1 MAETTTTPA
10 AGTSGT
16 ALVQAMKM
24 GSGVDIQALATALAQ
39 AETQPK
45 IDSYTSK
52 KEAST
57 VSVSGYGQ
65 LKGSISLVKLAFD
78 NLKDVS
84 DITNKTVTNSKP
96 ATLTASVSNS
106 TNLQTGSYD
115 IVVDQLAQGT
125 IRASNGFTSKTQV
138 LNSSS
143 AFSIDFTIGTT
154 SPAVSSVSVT
164 TDTPAGIVSAVNA
177 ADIGITARLVNR
189 SATGNDWVVLFEG
202 TTGIENAFTATSTPD
217 IGLGNPVN
225 NLQTAQNASITV
237 NGLEDIERASNTLS
251 DVIPGLK
258 FNITAVDS
266 DPVRL
271 SIAEDTSILR
281 AAIDDLVV
289 TYNAFR
295 QTATELTNKN
305 AETGEA
311 GALAKD
317 KTFVSMLQNQIK
329 GLLDL
334 ESSTASGGISTLRDL
349 GLSVQLSGDLTLDED
364 TFASVIS
371 SNLSDVV
378 TMLTAD
384 TDNQSDFDGGS
395 KGLALDSSL
404 VLKGMLD
411 TSGPISSRQATAES
425 KVEDYEAQLADLEK
439 RLAATQQRYIAQF
452 AAMESLVQRSKST
465 GDYLKGQFTAME
477 NMYKS

>member
-349 GLSVQLSGDLTLDED
+349 GLGVQLSGDLTIDED
-364 TFASVIS
+364 TYASVIS

>member
-16 ALVQAMKM
+16 ALVQAMQM
-24 GSGVDIQALATALAQ
+24 GSGVDIQALATALAE

-65 LKGSISLVKLAFD
+65 LKGAISLVKLAFD

-84 DITNKTVTNSKP
+84 DVTNKTVTNSKP
-96 ATLTASVSNS
+96 ATLTASVSSS

-138 LNSSS
+138 LNSST

-202 TTGIENAFTATSTPD
+202 TTGIENAFTATSDPD
-217 IGLGNPVN
+217 IGLANPVN

-349 GLSVQLSGDLTLDED
+349 GLGVQLSGDLKIDED
-364 TFASVIS
+364 TYASVIS

-378 TMLTAD
+378 TMLTAN

-411 TSGPISSRQATAES
+411 TSGPINSRQATAES

>member
-65 LKGSISLVKLAFD
+65 LKGAISLVKLAFD

-84 DITNKTVTNSKP
+84 DVTNKTVTNSKP

-349 GLSVQLSGDLTLDED
+349 GLGVQLSGDLTIDED
-364 TFASVIS
+364 TYASVIS

>member
-16 ALVQAMKM
+16 ALVQAMQM

-65 LKGSISLVKLAFD
+65 LKGAISLVKLAFD

-84 DITNKTVTNSKP
+84 GVMNKTVTNSKP
-96 ATLTASVSNS
+96 ATLTAGVSNS
-106 TNLQTGSYD
+106 TDLQTGSYD

-125 IRASNGFTSKTQV
+125 ITASNGFSSKTQV

-143 AFSIDFTIGTT
+143 AFSIDFEIGTT
-154 SPAVSSVSVT
+154 SKAVSSVSVT

-202 TTGIENAFTATSTPD
+202 TTGIENAFTATSDPD
-217 IGLGNPVN
+217 IGLGNLVN
-225 NLQTAQNASITV
+225 SLQTAQNASITV

-251 DVIPGLK
+251 DVIPGLEL
-258 FNITAVDS
+258 NITAVDS

-334 ESSTASGGISTLRDL
+334 ESSTASGGISTFSDL
-349 GLSVQLSGDLTLDED
+349 GMSVQLSGDLKIDED
-364 TFASVIS
+364 VFASVIS
-371 SNLSDVV
+371 SNLTDVV
-378 TMLTAD
+378 TMLTAN

-411 TSGPISSRQATAES
+411 TSGPISSRQTTAENRI
-425 KVEDYEAQLADLEK
+425 EDYEAQLADLEK
-439 RLAATQQRYIAQF
+439 RLAATQQRYISQF

-465 GDYLKGQFTAME
+465 GDYLKVQFTAME

>member
-16 ALVQAMKM
+16 ALVQAMQM

-84 DITNKTVTNSKP
+84 GVTNKAITNSKP

-106 TNLQTGSYD
+106 TDLQTGSYD
-115 IVVDQLAQGT
+115 IVVDRLAQGT
-125 IRASNGFTSKTQV
+125 ITASNGFTSKTQV
-138 LNSSS
+138 LNLAS
-143 AFSIDFTIGTT
+143 AFTIDFTIGTT
-154 SPAVSSVSVT
+154 SPTTTSVSVT

-217 IGLGNPVN
+217 IGLSDSGNI
-225 NLQTAQNASITV
+225 LQAAQNSSITV
-237 NGLEDIERASNTLS
+237 NGLDSIERASNKLS
-251 DVIPGLK
+251 DVIPGLE
-258 FNITAVDS
+258 FDVTAVDS
-266 DPVRL
+266 NPVRL
-271 SIAEDTSILR
+271 SIAEDTSVLR
-281 AAIDDLVV
+281 TAIDDLVA

-317 KTFVSMLQNQIK
+317 KTFVSMLQSQIK
-329 GLLDL
+329 SLLDL

-349 GLSVQLSGDLTLDED
+349 GLGVQLSGDLKIDED

-378 TMLTAD
+378 TMLTAN

-404 VLKGMLD
+404 VLKAMLD
-411 TSGPISSRQATAES
+411 TSGPIRSRQATAET
-425 KVEDYEAQLADLEK
+425 KIEDYEAQLADLEK

>member
-16 ALVQAMKM
+16 ALVQAMQM

-84 DITNKTVTNSKP
+84 GVTNKAITNSKP

-106 TNLQTGSYD
+106 TDLQTGSYD
-115 IVVDQLAQGT
+115 IVVDRLAQGT
-125 IRASNGFTSKTQV
+125 ITASNGFTSKTQV
-138 LNSSS
+138 LNLAS
-143 AFSIDFTIGTT
+143 AFTIDFTIGTT
-154 SPAVSSVSVT
+154 SPTTTSVSVT
-164 TDTPAGIVSAVNA
+164 TDTPSGIVSAVNA

-217 IGLGNPVN
+217 IGLSDSGNI
-225 NLQTAQNASITV
+225 LQAAQNSSITV
-237 NGLEDIERASNTLS
+237 NGLDSIERASNKLS
-251 DVIPGLK
+251 DVIPGLEL
-258 FNITAVDS
+258 NVTAVDS
-266 DPVRL
+266 NPVRL
-271 SIAEDTSILR
+271 SIAEDTSVLR
-281 AAIDDLVV
+281 TAIDDLVA

-317 KTFVSMLQNQIK
+317 KTFVSMLQSQIK
-329 GLLDL
+329 SLLDL

-349 GLSVQLSGDLTLDED
+349 GLSVQLSGDLKIDED

-378 TMLTAD
+378 TMLTAN

-404 VLKGMLD
+404 VLKAMLD
-411 TSGPISSRQATAES
+411 TSGPISSRQATAET
-425 KVEDYEAQLADLEK
+425 KIEDYEAQLADLEK

>member
-10 AGTSGT
+10 AGISGT
-16 ALVQAMKM
+16 ALVQAMQM

-65 LKGSISLVKLAFD
+65 LKGAISLVKLAFD

-84 DITNKTVTNSKP
+84 GVMNKTVTNSKP
-96 ATLTASVSNS
+96 ATLTAGVSNS
-106 TNLQTGSYD
+106 TDLQTGSYD

-125 IRASNGFTSKTQV
+125 ITASNGFTSKTQV

-154 SPAVSSVSVT
+154 SPTVSSVSVT
-164 TDTPAGIVSAVNA
+164 ADTPEGIVSAVNA

-202 TTGIENAFTATSTPD
+202 TTGIENAFTATSDPD
-217 IGLGNPVN
+217 IGLANPVN
-225 NLQTAQNASITV
+225 SLQTAQNASITV
-237 NGLEDIERASNTLS
+237 NGLEGIERASNMLS
-251 DVIPGLK
+251 DVIPGLEL
-258 FNITAVDS
+258 NVTAVDS

-271 SIAEDTSILR
+271 SIAEDSSILR

-295 QTATELTNKN
+295 QTATELTSKN

-349 GLSVQLSGDLTLDED
+349 GLGVQLSGDLTIDED

-404 VLKGMLD
+404 ILKGMLD
-411 TSGPISSRQATAES
+411 TAGPISSRQATAES
-425 KVEDYEAQLADLEK
+425 RVEDYEAQLADLEK
-439 RLAATQQRYIAQF
+439 RLAAAEQRYIAQF

>member
-1 MAETTTTPA
+1 MAETTTTTA

-16 ALVQAMKM
+16 ALVQAMNM

-39 AETQPK
+39 AENQPK

-65 LKGSISLVKLAFD
+65 LKGAISLVKTAFD
-78 NLKDVS
+78 NLKDISGVT
-84 DITNKTVTNSKP
+84 DKVVTNSKP
-96 ATLTASVSNS
+96 TTLTASVSNQ
-106 TNLQTGSYD
+106 TNLKTGSYD
-115 IVVDQLAQGT
+115 IVVDQLALSTVKATQ
-125 IRASNGFTSKTQV
+125 GFTSQTQAI
-138 LNSSS
+138 NSGS
-143 AFSIDFTIGTT
+143 AFAIDFSIGASSPVT
-154 SPAVSSVSVT
+154 STVSITS
-164 TDTPAGIVSAVNA
+164 DTPTGIVSAVNA

-217 IGLGNPVN
+217 IGLGDVN
-225 NLQTAQNASITV
+225 NALQSAQNSSITV
-237 NGLEDIERASNTLS
+237 NGLDGIERASNKVS
-251 DVIPGLK
+251 DVIPGLEL
-258 FNITAVDS
+258 NLTTVDS
-266 DPVRL
+266 NPVRL
-271 SIAEDTSILR
+271 SIAEDTSVLR

-295 QTATELTNKN
+295 QTASELINKN
-305 AETGEA
+305 AETGEV
-311 GALAKD
+311 GALSKD
-317 KTFVSMLQNQIK
+317 KTFVSMLQSQIK
-329 GLLDL
+329 GLIDLD
-334 ESSTASGGISTLRDL
+334 SSTASGGISTLRDL
-349 GLSVQLSGDLTLDED
+349 GLSVQLSGDLKINED
-364 TFASVIS
+364 TFSSVIS
-371 SNLSDVV
+371 SNLSDVL
-378 TMLTAD
+378 TMLTAN
-384 TDNQSDFDGGS
+384 TDNQSDFYGGS

-411 TSGPISSRQATAES
+411 TSGPISSRQTTAEN
-425 KVEDYEAQLADLEK
+425 KIEDYAAQLKDLEE
-439 RLAATQQRYIAQF
+439 RLAATQQRYISQF

>member
-1 MAETTTTPA
+1 
-10 AGTSGT
+10 
-16 ALVQAMKM
+16 
-24 GSGVDIQALATALAQ
+24 
-39 AETQPK
+39 
-45 IDSYTSK
+45 
-52 KEAST
+52 
-57 VSVSGYGQ
+57 
-65 LKGSISLVKLAFD
+65 
-78 NLKDVS
+78 
-84 DITNKTVTNSKP
+84 
-96 ATLTASVSNS
+96 
-106 TNLQTGSYD
+106 
-115 IVVDQLAQGT
+115 
-125 IRASNGFTSKTQV
+125 
-138 LNSSS
+138 
-143 AFSIDFTIGTT
+143 
-154 SPAVSSVSVT
+154 
-164 TDTPAGIVSAVNA
+164 
-177 ADIGITARLVNR
+177 
-189 SATGNDWVVLFEG
+189 LFEG

-217 IGLGNPVN
+217 IGLGDPVN

-349 GLSVQLSGDLTLDED
+349 GLGVQLSGDLKIDED
-364 TFASVIS
+364 TYASVIS

-378 TMLTAD
+378 TMLTAN

-411 TSGPISSRQATAES
+411 TSGPINSRQATAES

>member
-16 ALVQAMKM
+16 ALVQAMQM

-65 LKGSISLVKLAFD
+65 LKGAISLVKLAFD

-84 DITNKTVTNSKP
+84 DVTNKTVTNSKP

-125 IRASNGFTSKTQV
+125 IRASNGFTSETQV

-217 IGLGNPVN
+217 IGLGDPVN

-349 GLSVQLSGDLTLDED
+349 GLGVQLSGDLKIDED
-364 TFASVIS
+364 TYASVIN

-378 TMLTAD
+378 TMLTAN

-411 TSGPISSRQATAES
+411 TSGPINSRQATAES

>member
-16 ALVQAMKM
+16 ALVQAMQM

-78 NLKDVS
+78 NLKDLSGV
-84 DITNKTVTNSKP
+84 TNKAVTNSKP

-115 IVVDQLAQGT
+115 VVVDQLAQGT
-125 IRASNGFTSKTQV
+125 ITASQSFASKTQV
-138 LNSSS
+138 LNLAS
-143 AFSIDFTIGTT
+143 AFTIDFTIGTT
-154 SPAVSSVSVT
+154 SPATSSVSVT

-202 TTGIENAFTATSTPD
+202 TTGIENAFTATSDPD
-217 IGLGNPVN
+217 IGLGEAGDS
-225 NLQTAQNASITV
+225 LQTAQNSRITV
-237 NGLEDIERASNTLS
+237 NGLKGIERASNKLS
-251 DVIPGLK
+251 DVIPGLEL
-258 FNITAVDS
+258 NVTTVDS
-266 DPVRL
+266 NPVRL

-305 AETGEA
+305 A
-311 GALAKD
+311 
-317 KTFVSMLQNQIK
+317 
-329 GLLDL
+329 
-334 ESSTASGGISTLRDL
+334 
-349 GLSVQLSGDLTLDED
+349 
-364 TFASVIS
+364 
-371 SNLSDVV
+371 
-378 TMLTAD
+378 
-384 TDNQSDFDGGS
+384 
-395 KGLALDSSL
+395 
-404 VLKGMLD
+404 
-411 TSGPISSRQATAES
+411 
-425 KVEDYEAQLADLEK
+425 
-439 RLAATQQRYIAQF
+439 
-452 AAMESLVQRSKST
+452 
-465 GDYLKGQFTAME
+465 
-477 NMYKS
+477 

>member
-16 ALVQAMKM
+16 ALVQAMQM

-65 LKGSISLVKLAFD
+65 LKGAISLVKLAFD

-84 DITNKTVTNSKP
+84 DVTNKTVTNSKP
-96 ATLTASVSNS
+96 ATLTASVSSS

-125 IRASNGFTSKTQV
+125 IRASNGFTSETQA

-154 SPAVSSVSVT
+154 SPTVSSVSVT

-217 IGLGNPVN
+217 IGLVDPVN

-349 GLSVQLSGDLTLDED
+349 GLGVQLSGDLKIDED
-364 TFASVIS
+364 TYASVIS

-378 TMLTAD
+378 TMLTAN

-404 VLKGMLD
+404 VPKGMLD
-411 TSGPISSRQATAES
+411 TSGPINSRQATAES

>member
-65 LKGSISLVKLAFD
+65 LKGAISLVKLAFD

-84 DITNKTVTNSKP
+84 DVTNKTVTNSKP

-349 GLSVQLSGDLTLDED
+349 GLGVQLSGDLKIDED
-364 TFASVIS
+364 TYASVIS

-378 TMLTAD
+378 TMLTAN

-411 TSGPISSRQATAES
+411 TSGPINSRQATAES

>member
-16 ALVQAMKM
+16 ALVQAMQM

-84 DITNKTVTNSKP
+84 GVTNKASTNSKP

-106 TNLQTGSYD
+106 TDLQTGSYD
-115 IVVDQLAQGT
+115 IVVDRLAQGT
-125 IRASNGFTSKTQV
+125 ITASNGFTSKTQV
-138 LNSSS
+138 LNLAS
-143 AFSIDFTIGTT
+143 AFTIDFTIGTT
-154 SPAVSSVSVT
+154 SPTTTSVSVT

-217 IGLGNPVN
+217 IGLSDSGNI
-225 NLQTAQNASITV
+225 LQAAQNSSITV
-237 NGLEDIERASNTLS
+237 NGLDSIERASNKLS
-251 DVIPGLK
+251 DVIPGLEL
-258 FNITAVDS
+258 NVTAVDS
-266 DPVRL
+266 NPVRL
-271 SIAEDTSILR
+271 SIAEDTSVLR
-281 AAIDDLVV
+281 TAIDDLVA

-317 KTFVSMLQNQIK
+317 KTFVSMLQSQIK
-329 GLLDL
+329 SLLDL

-349 GLSVQLSGDLTLDED
+349 GLSVQLSGDLKIDED

-378 TMLTAD
+378 TMLTAN

-404 VLKGMLD
+404 VLKAMLD
-411 TSGPISSRQATAES
+411 TSGPISSRQATAET
-425 KVEDYEAQLADLEK
+425 KIEDYEAQLADLEK

>member
-16 ALVQAMKM
+16 ALVQAMQM

-78 NLKDVS
+78 NLKDLSGV
-84 DITNKTVTNSKP
+84 TNKAVTNSKP

-115 IVVDQLAQGT
+115 VVVDQLAQGT
-125 IRASNGFTSKTQV
+125 ITASQSFASKTQV
-138 LNSSS
+138 LNLAS
-143 AFSIDFTIGTT
+143 AFTIDFTIGTT
-154 SPAVSSVSVT
+154 SSVSVT
-164 TDTPAGIVSAVNA
+164 SDTPAGIVSAVNA

-202 TTGIENAFTATSTPD
+202 TTGIENAFTAKSTPD
-217 IGLGNPVN
+217 IGLGEAGNR
-225 NLQTAQNASITV
+225 LQTAQNSSITV
-237 NGLEDIERASNTLS
+237 NGLEGIERASNKLS
-251 DVIPGLK
+251 DVIPGLEL
-258 FNITAVDS
+258 NVTTVDS
-266 DPVRL
+266 NPVRL

-334 ESSTASGGISTLRDL
+334 ESSTASGGISTFRDL
-349 GLSVQLSGDLTLDED
+349 GMSVQLSGDLKIDED
-364 TFASVIS
+364 VFASVIS
-371 SNLSDVV
+371 SNLTDVV
-378 TMLTAD
+378 TMLTAN

-411 TSGPISSRQATAES
+411 TSGPISSRQTTAENRI
-425 KVEDYEAQLADLEK
+425 EDYEAQLADLEK
-439 RLAATQQRYIAQF
+439 RLAATQQRYISQF

>member
-1 MAETTTTPA
+1 
-10 AGTSGT
+10 
-16 ALVQAMKM
+16 
-24 GSGVDIQALATALAQ
+24 
-39 AETQPK
+39 
-45 IDSYTSK
+45 
-52 KEAST
+52 
-57 VSVSGYGQ
+57 VSS
-65 LKGSISLVKLAFD
+65 
-78 NLKDVS
+78 
-84 DITNKTVTNSKP
+84 
-96 ATLTASVSNS
+96 S

-125 IRASNGFTSKTQV
+125 IRASNGFTSETQV

-217 IGLGNPVN
+217 IGLGDPVN

-349 GLSVQLSGDLTLDED
+349 GLGVQLSGDLTIDED

-371 SNLSDVV
+371 SNLSDVI

-411 TSGPISSRQATAES
+411 TSGPINSRQATAES

>member
-16 ALVQAMKM
+16 ALVQAMQM

-65 LKGSISLVKLAFD
+65 LKGAISLVKLAFD

-84 DITNKTVTNSKP
+84 DVTNKTVTNSKP
-96 ATLTASVSNS
+96 ATLTASVSSS

-125 IRASNGFTSKTQV
+125 IRASNGFTSETQV

-217 IGLGNPVN
+217 IGLSDPVN

-349 GLSVQLSGDLTLDED
+349 GLGVQLSGDLKIDED
-364 TFASVIS
+364 TYASVIS

-378 TMLTAD
+378 TMLTAN

-411 TSGPISSRQATAES
+411 TSGPINSRQATAES

>member
-65 LKGSISLVKLAFD
+65 LKGAISLVKLAFD

-84 DITNKTVTNSKP
+84 DVTNKTVTNSKP

-237 NGLEDIERASNTLS
+237 NGLEDIERASNKLS
-251 DVIPGLK
+251 DVIPGLEL
-258 FNITAVDS
+258 NVTTVDS
-266 DPVRL
+266 NPVRL

-289 TYNAFR
+289 TYNSFR

-334 ESSTASGGISTLRDL
+334 ESSTASGGISTFRDL
-349 GLSVQLSGDLTLDED
+349 GMSVQLSGDLKIDED
-364 TFASVIS
+364 VFASVIS
-371 SNLSDVV
+371 SNLTDVV
-378 TMLTAD
+378 TMLTAN

-411 TSGPISSRQATAES
+411 TSGPISSRQTTAENRI
-425 KVEDYEAQLADLEK
+425 EDYEAQLADLEK
-439 RLAATQQRYIAQF
+439 RLAATQQRYISQF

>member
-78 NLKDVS
+78 NIKDVS
-84 DITNKTVTNSKP
+84 GVTNKAITNSKP

-106 TNLQTGSYD
+106 TDLQTGSYD
-115 IVVDQLAQGT
+115 IVVDRLAQGT
-125 IRASNGFTSKTQV
+125 IAASNGFTSKTQV
-138 LNSSS
+138 LNLAS
-143 AFSIDFTIGTT
+143 AFTIDFTIGTT
-154 SPAVSSVSVT
+154 SPTTTSVSVT

-217 IGLGNPVN
+217 IGLSDSGNI
-225 NLQTAQNASITV
+225 LQAAQNSSITV
-237 NGLEDIERASNTLS
+237 NGLDSIERASNKLS
-251 DVIPGLK
+251 DVIPGLEL
-258 FNITAVDS
+258 NVTAVDS
-266 DPVRL
+266 NPVRL
-271 SIAEDTSILR
+271 SIAEDTSVLR
-281 AAIDDLVV
+281 TAIDDLVA

-317 KTFVSMLQNQIK
+317 KTFVAMLQSQIK
-329 GLLDL
+329 SLLDL

-349 GLSVQLSGDLTLDED
+349 GLSVQLSGDLKIDED

-378 TMLTAD
+378 TMLTAN

-404 VLKGMLD
+404 VLKAMLD
-411 TSGPISSRQATAES
+411 TSGPISSRQATAET
-425 KVEDYEAQLADLEK
+425 KIEDYEAQLADLEK

>member
-349 GLSVQLSGDLTLDED
+349 GLGVQLSGDLTIDED
-364 TFASVIS
+364 TYASVIS

-378 TMLTAD
+378 TMLTAN

-411 TSGPISSRQATAES
+411 TSGPINSRQATAES

>member
-16 ALVQAMKM
+16 ALVQAMQM

-84 DITNKTVTNSKP
+84 DITNKAVTNSKP
-96 ATLTASVSNS
+96 ATLTASVSS
-106 TNLQTGSYD
+106 GTDLQTASYD

-125 IRASNGFTSKTQV
+125 ITASNGFTSKTQV
-138 LNSSS
+138 LNSAS

-154 SPAVSSVSVT
+154 SPTVSSVSVT

-217 IGLGNPVN
+217 IGLGEAN
-225 NLQTAQNASITV
+225 NRLQTAQNSSITV
-237 NGLEDIERASNTLS
+237 NGLDSIERASNKLT
-251 DVIPGLK
+251 DVIPGLEL
-258 FNITAVDS
+258 NVTAVDS
-266 DPVRL
+266 NPVRL
-271 SIAEDTSILR
+271 SIAEDTSVLR
-281 AAIDDLVV
+281 TAIDDLVA

-378 TMLTAD
+378 TMLTAN

-425 KVEDYEAQLADLEK
+425 RVEDYEAQLADLEK
-439 RLAATQQRYIAQF
+439 RLAATQQRYIEQF

>member
-16 ALVQAMKM
+16 ALVQAMQM

-84 DITNKTVTNSKP
+84 GVTNKAITNSKP
-96 ATLTASVSNS
+96 ATLSASVSNS
-106 TNLQTGSYD
+106 TDLQTGSYD
-115 IVVDQLAQGT
+115 IVVDRLAQGT
-125 IRASNGFTSKTQV
+125 ITASNGFTSKTQV
-138 LNSSS
+138 LNLAS
-143 AFSIDFTIGTT
+143 AFTIDFTIGTT
-154 SPAVSSVSVT
+154 SPTTTSVSVT

-202 TTGIENAFTATSTPD
+202 TTGIENAFTATSIPD
-217 IGLGNPVN
+217 IGLSDSGNI
-225 NLQTAQNASITV
+225 LQAAQNSSITV
-237 NGLEDIERASNTLS
+237 NGLDSIERASNKLS
-251 DVIPGLK
+251 DVIPGLE
-258 FNITAVDS
+258 FNVTAVDS
-266 DPVRL
+266 NPVRL
-271 SIAEDTSILR
+271 SIAEDTSVLR
-281 AAIDDLVV
+281 TAIDDLVA

-317 KTFVSMLQNQIK
+317 KTFVSMLQSQIK
-329 GLLDL
+329 SLLDL

-349 GLSVQLSGDLTLDED
+349 GLSVQLSGDLKIDED

-378 TMLTAD
+378 TMLTAN

-404 VLKGMLD
+404 VLKAMLD
-411 TSGPISSRQATAES
+411 TSGPISSRQATAET
-425 KVEDYEAQLADLEK
+425 KIEDYEAQLADLEK

>member
-16 ALVQAMKM
+16 ALVQAMQM

-78 NLKDVS
+78 NLKDLSGV
-84 DITNKTVTNSKP
+84 TNKAVTNSKP

-115 IVVDQLAQGT
+115 VVVDQLAQGT
-125 IRASNGFTSKTQV
+125 ITASQSFASKTQV
-138 LNSSS
+138 LNLAS
-143 AFSIDFTIGTT
+143 AFTIDFTIGTT
-154 SPAVSSVSVT
+154 SPATSSVSVT

-217 IGLGNPVN
+217 IGLGEAGNS
-225 NLQTAQNASITV
+225 LQTAQNSSITV
-237 NGLEDIERASNTLS
+237 NGLSGIERASNKLS
-251 DVIPGLK
+251 DVIPGLEL
-258 FNITAVDS
+258 NVTTVDS
-266 DPVRL
+266 NPVRL

-334 ESSTASGGISTLRDL
+334 ESSTASGGISTFRDL
-349 GLSVQLSGDLTLDED
+349 GMSVQLSGDLKIDED
-364 TFASVIS
+364 VFASVIS
-371 SNLSDVV
+371 SNLTDVV
-378 TMLTAD
+378 TMLTAN

-411 TSGPISSRQATAES
+411 PSGPISSRQTTAENRI
-425 KVEDYEAQLADLEK
+425 EDYEAQLADLEK
-439 RLAATQQRYIAQF
+439 RLAATQQRYISQF

>member
-1 MAETTTTPA
+1 MAETTTTSA

-16 ALVQAMKM
+16 ALVQAMQM

-45 IDSYTSK
+45 IDSTTSK

-84 DITNKTVTNSKP
+84 GVTNKAITNSKP

-106 TNLQTGSYD
+106 TDLQTGSYD
-115 IVVDQLAQGT
+115 IVVDRLAQGT
-125 IRASNGFTSKTQV
+125 ITASNGFTSKTQV
-138 LNSSS
+138 LNLAS
-143 AFSIDFTIGTT
+143 AFNIDFTIGTT
-154 SPAVSSVSVT
+154 SPTTTSVSVT

-217 IGLGNPVN
+217 IGLSDSGNI
-225 NLQTAQNASITV
+225 LQAAQNSSITV
-237 NGLEDIERASNTLS
+237 NGLDSIERASNKLS
-251 DVIPGLK
+251 DVIPGLEL
-258 FNITAVDS
+258 NVTAVDS
-266 DPVRL
+266 NPVRL
-271 SIAEDTSILR
+271 SIAEDTSVLR
-281 AAIDDLVV
+281 TAIDDLVA

-295 QTATELTNKN
+295 QTATELTNKS

-317 KTFVSMLQNQIK
+317 KTFVSMLQSQIK
-329 GLLDL
+329 SLLDL

-349 GLSVQLSGDLTLDED
+349 GLSVQLSGDLKIDED

-378 TMLTAD
+378 TMLTAN

-404 VLKGMLD
+404 VLKAMLD
-411 TSGPISSRQATAES
+411 TSGPISSRQATAET
-425 KVEDYEAQLADLEK
+425 KIEDYEAQLADLEK

>member
-16 ALVQAMKM
+16 ALVQAMQM

-349 GLSVQLSGDLTLDED
+349 GLGVQLSGDLTLDED

-411 TSGPISSRQATAES
+411 TSGPINSRQATAES

>member
-16 ALVQAMKM
+16 ALVQAMQM

-84 DITNKTVTNSKP
+84 GVTNKAITNSKP

-106 TNLQTGSYD
+106 TDLQTGSYD
-115 IVVDQLAQGT
+115 IVVDRLAQGT
-125 IRASNGFTSKTQV
+125 ITASNGFTSKTQV
-138 LNSSS
+138 LNLAS
-143 AFSIDFTIGTT
+143 AFTIDFTIGTT
-154 SPAVSSVSVT
+154 SPTTTSVSVT

-202 TTGIENAFTATSTPD
+202 TTGIENAFTATSIPD
-217 IGLGNPVN
+217 IGLSDSGNI
-225 NLQTAQNASITV
+225 LQAAQNSSITV
-237 NGLEDIERASNTLS
+237 NGLDSIERASNKLS
-251 DVIPGLK
+251 DVIPGLE
-258 FNITAVDS
+258 FNVTAVDS
-266 DPVRL
+266 NPVRL
-271 SIAEDTSILR
+271 SIAEDTSVLR
-281 AAIDDLVV
+281 TAIDDLIA

-317 KTFVSMLQNQIK
+317 KTFVSMLQSQIK
-329 GLLDL
+329 SLLDL

-349 GLSVQLSGDLTLDED
+349 GLSVQLSGDLKIDED

-378 TMLTAD
+378 TMLTAN

-404 VLKGMLD
+404 VLKAMLD
-411 TSGPISSRQATAES
+411 TSGPISSRQATAET
-425 KVEDYEAQLADLEK
+425 KIEDYEAQLADLEK

>member
-65 LKGSISLVKLAFD
+65 LKGAISLVKLAFD

-349 GLSVQLSGDLTLDED
+349 GLGVQLSGDLTIDED
-364 TFASVIS
+364 TYASVIS

>member
-16 ALVQAMKM
+16 ALVQAMQM

-65 LKGSISLVKLAFD
+65 LKGSISLVKVAFD
-78 NLKDVS
+78 NLKDLSGVTS
-84 DITNKTVTNSKP
+84 KAVTNSKP
-96 ATLTASVSNS
+96 ATLTASVSNN
-106 TNLQTGSYD
+106 TNLQVGSYD
-115 IVVDQLAQGT
+115 VVVDQLAQGT
-125 IRASNGFTSKTQV
+125 ITATQGFASKTQV
-138 LNSSS
+138 LNLAN
-143 AFSIDFTIGTT
+143 AFTIDFTIGTA
-154 SPAVSSVSVT
+154 SPATSSVSIT
-164 TDTPAGIVSAVNA
+164 SDTPTGIVSAVNA
-177 ADIGITARLVNR
+177 ADIGVTARLVNR

-217 IGLGNPVN
+217 IGLSDADNA
-225 NLQTAQNASITV
+225 LQTAQNSSVTV
-237 NGLEDIERASNTLS
+237 NGLAGIERASNQLG
-251 DVIPGLK
+251 DVIPGLEL
-258 FNITAVDS
+258 NLTTVDS
-266 DPVRL
+266 SPVRL
-271 SIAEDTSILR
+271 SIAEDTSVLR
-281 AAIDDLVV
+281 ASIDDLVV

-295 QTATELTNKN
+295 QTASELINKN
-305 AETGEA
+305 SETGET

-317 KTFVSMLQNQIK
+317 KTFVSMLQSQIK

-334 ESSTASGGISTLRDL
+334 DSSTASGGISTLRDL
-349 GLSVQLSGDLTLDED
+349 GLSVQLSGDLKIDED
-364 TFASVIS
+364 IFASVIS

-378 TMLTAD
+378 TMLTAN

-404 VLKGMLD
+404 VLKDMLD
-411 TSGPISSRQATAES
+411 TSGPISSRQTTAENRI
-425 KVEDYEAQLADLEK
+425 EDYESQLADLEK
-439 RLAATQQRYIAQF
+439 RLAATQQRYISQF